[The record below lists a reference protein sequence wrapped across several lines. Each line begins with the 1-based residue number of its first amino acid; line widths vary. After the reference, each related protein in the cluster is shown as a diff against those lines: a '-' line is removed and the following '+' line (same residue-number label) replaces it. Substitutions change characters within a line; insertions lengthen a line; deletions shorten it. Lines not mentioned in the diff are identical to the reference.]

1 MIALT
6 DYQLD
11 ELYSYVHNSKRYR
24 TKLEVSINN
33 GLWEY
38 ATVLVWKSTVLF
50 VYEKMFQ
57 KKLLGGALPDHI
69 INTFRDKNVTCTSC
83 YDFHHIKDEKIGE
96 NLHRIWQNVESNFI
110 SSFNNL
116 LDERN
121 RLSHVNRYEEDFN
134 ERWFKTY
141 FEKSLTLIKYL
152 QGLNNIQLSESIYTS
167 ITSGN
172 SIQYISEQDINYL
185 FSKDQFDDSI
195 IINHL
200 LDFVSILDYS
210 ETLKSRIKD
219 DAINSFLDSSSFAN
233 ALTNGKRLL
242 KLANYFNETDVRRIL
257 IDIFTREGT
266 PNQIIGSGEMEVVFL
281 ELFDKTV
288 NIEGLEWDW
297 RTFVNQLIES
307 NAEKYNEVK
316 EKLLEIYGEEET
328 EEETTI
334 ESYTKLPL
342 SVV

>member
-1 MIALT
+1 MAQT

-11 ELYSYVHNSKRYR
+11 EFFSYVYNSKKYR
-24 TKLEVSINN
+24 TKLEISINN

-38 ATVLVWKSTVLF
+38 ATVLVWKSIVLF

-57 KKLLGGALPDHI
+57 KKLLGMALPEHV
-69 INTFRDKNVTCTSC
+69 INTFRDRNVTCTSC

-96 NLHRIWQNVESNFI
+96 NLHRIWQNVESNFM

-121 RLSHVNRYEEDFN
+121 RLSHVNRYEEDYN

-152 QGLNNIQLSESIYTS
+152 QGLNDIQLSQSIYTS
-167 ITSGN
+167 ITSKT
-172 SIQYISEQDINYL
+172 SIQYISEQDVHYL
-185 FSKDQFDDSI
+185 FSKDQFDDSV

-200 LDFVSILDYS
+200 LDFISILDYS
-210 ETLKSRIKD
+210 DALKSRIKED
-219 DAINSFLDSSSFAN
+219 TINTYLDSSGFEC

-242 KLANYFNETDVRRIL
+242 KLANYFNEADVKRIL
-257 IDIFTREGT
+257 TEVFTRQGT
-266 PNQIIGSGEMEVVFL
+266 PNQIVGSGEMETVFL

-288 NIEGLEWDW
+288 NIEGLVTDW
-297 RTFVNQLIES
+297 RVFVARLIES
-307 NAEKYNEVK
+307 DAEKYREVNER
-316 EKLLEIYGEEET
+316 LLDIYGQEEAEVDT
-328 EEETTI
+328 AVN
-334 ESYTKLPL
+334 S
-342 SVV
+342 